1 MLHSYYMSYIQD
13 LRLNMDNH
21 HCIAQNNYG
30 ILLKY
35 SIKKKVLFLLLLI
48 LLVWVPLPHV
58 PEHAAQPDQPDQ
70 VPLTIAQTKTSVKN
84 SFHLKN
90 TYLHCL

>member
-1 MLHSYYMSYIQD
+1 
-13 LRLNMDNH
+13 
-21 HCIAQNNYG
+21 
-30 ILLKY
+30 
-35 SIKKKVLFLLLLI
+35 LI